1 MRKLFH
7 AKVVAVLSAAAVS
20 VGALVTHSPSVRAD
34 PYTPV
39 QTQDNAEFAIAD
51 GYIVKQMNC
60 TPELSPVFES
70 ITWDPPGFSPGGG
83 TGMIH
88 DADPALGGQF
98 AAKWSAITGMWST
111 SSAEMSRATTY
122 RR

>member
-7 AKVVAVLSAAAVS
+7 RRTVAMLSAAAVT
-20 VGALVTHSPSVRAD
+20 VGAMIAFAPAAGAD
-34 PYTPV
+34 PYTPI

-51 GYIVKQMNC
+51 GYIVKQMVC
-60 TPELSPVFES
+60 TPDLSPVFES
-70 ITWDPPGFSPGGG
+70 ITWDPPGFTPEGG

-98 AAKWSAITGMWST
+98 AATWAVDHWTV
-111 SSAEMSRATTY
+111 EY
-122 RR
+122 QFC

>member
-20 VGALVTHSPSVRAD
+20 VGALVTHSPSVGAD

-51 GYIVKQMNC
+51 GYIVKQMNYSRRRPC
-60 TPELSPVFES
+60 TRRPIRGQVVRRLLGCGVPVLLKR
-70 ITWDPPGFSPGGG
+70 TGQPPTGG
-83 TGMIH
+83 
-88 DADPALGGQF
+88 
-98 AAKWSAITGMWST
+98 
-111 SSAEMSRATTY
+111 ERAM
-122 RR
+122 RL

>member
-1 MRKLFH
+1 MRKSFH
-7 AKVVAVLSAAAVS
+7 AEVVAVLSAAAVT
-20 VGALVTHSPSVRAD
+20 VGALLTHAAAAGAD

-60 TPELSPVFES
+60 TPELSPAFES
-70 ITWDPPGFSPGGG
+70 LTWDLPGFTPEGG

-88 DADPALGGQF
+88 DANPGLGGPF
-98 AAKWSAITGMWST
+98 AARWAGDYWDV
-111 SSAEMSRATTY
+111 EY
-122 RR
+122 QFC